1 MKYIDWRAT
10 DPQLN
15 LAFEEYVF
23 NQMDTNES
31 YFLLWQNDNAVI
43 VGKHQNTIEEIN
55 QEYVGQNSIK
65 VVRRLSGG
73 GAVYHDLGNLNFTF
87 IVNDN
92 SKDQFEFQTFTRPLV
107 DALKTLGV
115 NAEFNSRNDIAIDGK
130 KFSGNSQ
137 YSKRGR
143 ILHHGTILFN
153 SNLATIQSALKV
165 KKDKIESKGI
175 KSVKS
180 RVTNIVDYL
189 DEGYTLENFKAALLA
204 AMFENENLEKIT
216 LSEQEIQ
223 AIEQLKA
230 DKYATWDWNYG
241 KSPQY
246 NLRKERK
253 CDFGLITILLQV
265 EKGEIKELHFYGDY
279 FGNGDVQELEAI
291 FIGVNPTE
299 EALSGVLKNIDLADY
314 INGLDS
320 KTLIDLILY

>member
-1 MKYIDWRAT
+1 MKYIDWKET
-10 DPQLN
+10 DPQIN

-23 NQMDTNES
+23 NQMDQDQS

-55 QEYVGQNSIK
+55 QEYIRENDIK

-87 IVNDN
+87 IVNDRGRE
-92 SKDQFEFQTFTRPLV
+92 QFDFQTFTRPLV
-107 DALKTLGV
+107 EALKTLGV

-137 YSKRGR
+137 YAKRGR

-180 RVTNIVDYL
+180 RVANITDYL
-189 DEGYTLENFKAALLA
+189 DETYTMEDFKAALLK
-204 AMFENENLEKIT
+204 AMFANDNLEKIT
-216 LSEQEIQ
+216 LSNEEIQ
-223 AIEQLKA
+223 AIERLKTE
-230 DKYATWDWNYG
+230 KYATWDWNYG

-253 CDFGLITILLQV
+253 CDFGLITVLLQV
-265 EKGEIKELHFYGDY
+265 EKGEIKDLHFYGDY
-279 FGNGDVQELEAI
+279 FGNGDIQELEAL
-291 FIGVNPTE
+291 FIGVKPSE
-299 EALSGVLKNIDLADY
+299 AALSKVLINTDLADY
-314 INGLDS
+314 INGLDA

>member
-1 MKYIDWRAT
+1 MKYIDQKET
-10 DPQLN
+10 DPRIN

-23 NQMDTNES
+23 NQMDKNES

-43 VGKHQNTIEEIN
+43 VGKHQNTIEEVN
-55 QEYVGQNSIK
+55 QEYVKTNDIK

-92 SKDQFEFQTFTRPLV
+92 GKQPFDFKSFTQPLV
-107 DALKTLGV
+107 DALKSLGV

-137 YSKRGR
+137 YAKHGR
-143 ILHHGTILFN
+143 ILHHGTILFD
-153 SNLATIQSALKV
+153 SKLSTIQSALKV

-175 KSVKS
+175 KSIKS
-180 RVTNIVDYL
+180 RVTNISEYL
-189 DEGYTLENFKAALLA
+189 DQDYSLADFKKALLA
-204 AMFENENLEKIT
+204 FMFKDEDL
-216 LSEQEIQ
+216 QEIFLNEKDLA
-223 AIEQLKA
+223 AIEKLKNE
-230 DKYATWDWNYG
+230 KYDTWEWNYG
-241 KSPQY
+241 RSPVY

-265 EKGEIKELHFYGDY
+265 DKGIIKEISFFGDY
-279 FGNGDVQELEAI
+279 FGNGEIQELEALFVGI
-291 FIGVNPTE
+291 KPNE
-299 EALSGVLKNIDLADY
+299 ESLIPLLKEIELEYY

>member
-1 MKYIDWRAT
+1 MKYIDWKET
-10 DPQLN
+10 DPQKN

-23 NQMDTNES
+23 NQMDKDES

-55 QEYVGQNSIK
+55 QEYIKENDIK

-87 IVNDN
+87 IVNEAGQE
-92 SKDQFEFQTFTRPLV
+92 QFDFQSFTRPLV
-107 DALKTLGV
+107 EALKTLGV
-115 NAEFNSRNDIAIDGK
+115 NAEFNSRNDLAIDGK

-137 YSKRGR
+137 YAKRGR

-165 KKDKIESKGI
+165 KQDKIESKGI

-189 DEGYTLENFKAALLA
+189 DEDYTLEDFKAALLK
-204 AMFENENLEKIT
+204 AMFENDNLEMIT
-216 LSEQEIQ
+216 LLEEEIQ
-223 AIEQLKA
+223 AIEQLKTE
-230 DKYATWDWNYG
+230 KYATWDWNYG
-241 KSPQY
+241 KSPRY

-253 CDFGLITILLQV
+253 CDFGLITVLLQV

-279 FGNGDVQELEAI
+279 FGNGDIQELETLL
-291 FIGVNPTE
+291 IGVKPTE
-299 EALSGVLKNIDLADY
+299 EALSEILKEVVLSDY
-314 INGLDS
+314 INGLDV
-320 KTLIDLILY
+320 KTLLDLILY

>member
-1 MKYIDWRAT
+1 MKYIDWKET
-10 DPQLN
+10 DPQIN

-23 NQMDTNES
+23 NQMDQDQS

-55 QEYVGQNSIK
+55 QEYIRENDIK

-87 IVNDN
+87 IVNDRGRE
-92 SKDQFEFQTFTRPLV
+92 QFDFQTFTRPLV
-107 DALKTLGV
+107 EALKTLGV

-137 YSKRGR
+137 YAKRGR

-180 RVTNIVDYL
+180 RVANITDYL
-189 DEGYTLENFKAALLA
+189 DETYTMEDFKAALLK
-204 AMFENENLEKIT
+204 AMFANDNLEKIT
-216 LSEQEIQ
+216 LSNEEIQ
-223 AIEQLKA
+223 AIERLKTE
-230 DKYATWDWNYG
+230 KYATWDWNYG

-253 CDFGLITILLQV
+253 CDFGLITVLLQV
-265 EKGEIKELHFYGDY
+265 EKGEIKDLHFYGDY
-279 FGNGDVQELEAI
+279 FGNGDIQELETL
-291 FIGVNPTE
+291 FIGVKPSE
-299 EALSGVLKNIDLADY
+299 AALSKVLINTDLADY
-314 INGLDS
+314 INGLDA

>member
-1 MKYIDWRAT
+1 MKYIDWKET
-10 DPQLN
+10 DPQIN

-23 NQMDTNES
+23 NEMDQDES

-55 QEYVGQNSIK
+55 QEYIRENDIK

-87 IVNDN
+87 IVNDRGRE
-92 SKDQFEFQTFTRPLV
+92 QFDFQTFTRPLV
-107 DALKTLGV
+107 EALKTLGV

-137 YSKRGR
+137 YAKRGR

-153 SNLATIQSALKV
+153 SNLATIQKALKV

-180 RVTNIVDYL
+180 RVTNIADYL
-189 DEGYTLENFKAALLA
+189 EEAYTLEDFKTALLKAMFANDNLETITLLA
-204 AMFENENLEKIT
+204 A
-216 LSEQEIQ
+216 EIQ

-230 DKYATWDWNYG
+230 EKYATWDWNYG

-253 CDFGLITILLQV
+253 CDFGLITVLLQV
-265 EKGEIKELHFYGDY
+265 EKGEIKDLHFYGDY
-279 FGNGDVQELEAI
+279 FGNGDIHQLEAL
-291 FIGVNPTE
+291 FIGVKPSE
-299 EALSGVLKNIDLADY
+299 EALSEVLKNIDLADY

>member
-1 MKYIDWRAT
+1 MKYIDWKET
-10 DPQLN
+10 DPQIN

-23 NQMDTNES
+23 NQMDQDQS

-55 QEYVGQNSIK
+55 QEYIRENDIK

-87 IVNDN
+87 IVNDRGRE
-92 SKDQFEFQTFTRPLV
+92 QFDFQTFTRPLV
-107 DALKTLGV
+107 EALKTLGV

-137 YSKRGR
+137 YAKRGR

-180 RVTNIVDYL
+180 RVTNITDYL
-189 DEGYTLENFKAALLA
+189 DETYTMEDFKAALLK
-204 AMFENENLEKIT
+204 AMFANDNLEKIT
-216 LSEQEIQ
+216 LSNEEIQ
-223 AIEQLKA
+223 AIERLKTE
-230 DKYATWDWNYG
+230 KYATWDWNYG

-253 CDFGLITILLQV
+253 CDFGLITVLLQV
-265 EKGEIKELHFYGDY
+265 EKGEIKDLHFYGDY
-279 FGNGDVQELEAI
+279 FGNGDIQELEAL
-291 FIGVNPTE
+291 FVGVKPSE
-299 EALSGVLKNIDLADY
+299 AALSEILINTDLADY
-314 INGLDS
+314 INGLDA

>member
-1 MKYIDWRAT
+1 MKYIDWKET
-10 DPQLN
+10 DPQKN

-23 NQMDTNES
+23 NQMDKDES

-55 QEYVGQNSIK
+55 QEYIKENDIK

-87 IVNDN
+87 IVNEAGQE
-92 SKDQFEFQTFTRPLV
+92 QFDFQTFTMPLV
-107 DALKTLGV
+107 EALKTLGV
-115 NAEFNSRNDIAIDGK
+115 NAEFNSRNDLAIDGK

-189 DEGYTLENFKAALLA
+189 DEDYTLEDFKAALLK
-204 AMFENENLEKIT
+204 AMFENDNLEMIT
-216 LSEQEIQ
+216 LLEEEIQ
-223 AIEQLKA
+223 AIEQLKTE
-230 DKYATWDWNYG
+230 KYATWDWNYG
-241 KSPQY
+241 KSPRY

-265 EKGEIKELHFYGDY
+265 EKGEIKEIHFYGDY
-279 FGNGDVQELEAI
+279 FGNGDIQELETLL
-291 FIGVNPTE
+291 IGVKPTE
-299 EALSGVLKNIDLADY
+299 EALSEILKEVALTDY
-314 INGLDS
+314 INGLDV

>member
-1 MKYIDWRAT
+1 MKYIDWKET
-10 DPQLN
+10 DPQIN

-23 NQMDTNES
+23 NQMDQDQS

-55 QEYVGQNSIK
+55 QEYIRENDIK

-87 IVNDN
+87 IVNDRGRE
-92 SKDQFEFQTFTRPLV
+92 QFDFQTFTRPLV
-107 DALKTLGV
+107 EALKTLGV

-137 YSKRGR
+137 YAKRGR

-180 RVTNIVDYL
+180 RVTNITDYL
-189 DEGYTLENFKAALLA
+189 DETYTMEDFKAALLK
-204 AMFENENLEKIT
+204 AMFANDNLEKIT
-216 LSEQEIQ
+216 LSNEEIQ
-223 AIEQLKA
+223 AIEQLKTE
-230 DKYATWDWNYG
+230 KYATWDWNYG

-253 CDFGLITILLQV
+253 CDFGLITVLLQV
-265 EKGEIKELHFYGDY
+265 EKGEIKDLHFYGDY
-279 FGNGDVQELEAI
+279 FGNGDIQELEAL
-291 FIGVNPTE
+291 FVGVKPSE
-299 EALSGVLKNIDLADY
+299 AALSKVLINTDLADY
-314 INGLDS
+314 INGLDA

>member
-1 MKYIDWRAT
+1 MKYIDWKET
-10 DPQLN
+10 DPQIN

-23 NQMDTNES
+23 NQMDQDES

-55 QEYVGQNSIK
+55 QEYIRENDIK

-87 IVNDN
+87 IVNDRGRE
-92 SKDQFEFQTFTRPLV
+92 QFDFQTFTRPLV
-107 DALKTLGV
+107 EALKTLGV

-137 YSKRGR
+137 YAKRGR

-180 RVTNIVDYL
+180 RVTNITDYL
-189 DEGYTLENFKAALLA
+189 DETYTMEDFKAALLK
-204 AMFENENLEKIT
+204 AMFANDNLEKIT
-216 LSEQEIQ
+216 LSNEEIQ
-223 AIEQLKA
+223 AIERLKTE
-230 DKYATWDWNYG
+230 KYATWDWNYG

-253 CDFGLITILLQV
+253 CDFGLITVLLQV
-265 EKGEIKELHFYGDY
+265 EKGEIKDLHFYGDY
-279 FGNGDVQELEAI
+279 FGNGDIQELEAL
-291 FIGVNPTE
+291 FIGVKPSE
-299 EALSGVLKNIDLADY
+299 AALSEILINTDLADY
-314 INGLDS
+314 INGLDA

>member
-1 MKYIDWRAT
+1 MKYIDWKET
-10 DPQLN
+10 DPQIN

-23 NQMDTNES
+23 NQMDQDQS

-55 QEYVGQNSIK
+55 QEYIRENDIK

-87 IVNDN
+87 IVNDRGRE
-92 SKDQFEFQTFTRPLV
+92 QFDFQTFTRPLV
-107 DALKTLGV
+107 EALKTLGV

-137 YSKRGR
+137 YAKRGR

-180 RVTNIVDYL
+180 RVTNITDYL
-189 DEGYTLENFKAALLA
+189 DETNTMEDFKAALLK
-204 AMFENENLEKIT
+204 AMFANDNLEKIT
-216 LSEQEIQ
+216 LSNEEIQ
-223 AIEQLKA
+223 AIERLKTE
-230 DKYATWDWNYG
+230 KYATWDWNYG

-253 CDFGLITILLQV
+253 CDFGLITVLLQV
-265 EKGEIKELHFYGDY
+265 EKGEIKDLHFYGDY
-279 FGNGDVQELEAI
+279 FGNGDIQELEAL
-291 FIGVNPTE
+291 FIGVKPSE
-299 EALSGVLKNIDLADY
+299 AALSKVLINTDLADY
-314 INGLDS
+314 INGLDA

>member
-1 MKYIDWRAT
+1 MKYIDWKET
-10 DPQLN
+10 DPQIN

-23 NQMDTNES
+23 NQMDQDES

-55 QEYVGQNSIK
+55 QEYIRENDIK

-87 IVNDN
+87 IVNDRGRE
-92 SKDQFEFQTFTRPLV
+92 QFDFQTFTRPLV
-107 DALKTLGV
+107 EALKTLGV

-137 YSKRGR
+137 YAKRGR

-180 RVTNIVDYL
+180 RVTNITDYL
-189 DEGYTLENFKAALLA
+189 DETYTMEDFKAALLK
-204 AMFENENLEKIT
+204 AMFANDNLEKIT
-216 LSEQEIQ
+216 LSNEEIQ
-223 AIEQLKA
+223 AIERLKTE
-230 DKYATWDWNYG
+230 KYATWDWNYG

-253 CDFGLITILLQV
+253 CDFGLITVLLQV
-265 EKGEIKELHFYGDY
+265 VKGEIKEIHFYGDY
-279 FGNGDVQELEAI
+279 FGNGDIQELEAL
-291 FIGVNPTE
+291 FVGVKPSE
-299 EALSGVLKNIDLADY
+299 AALSKVLINTDLADY
-314 INGLDS
+314 INGLDA

>member
-1 MKYIDWRAT
+1 MKYIDWKET
-10 DPQLN
+10 DPQIN

-23 NQMDTNES
+23 NQMDQDQS

-55 QEYVGQNSIK
+55 QEYIRENDIK

-87 IVNDN
+87 IVNDRGRE
-92 SKDQFEFQTFTRPLV
+92 QFDFQTFARPLV
-107 DALKTLGV
+107 EALKTLGV

-137 YSKRGR
+137 YAKRGR

-180 RVTNIVDYL
+180 RVTNITDYL
-189 DEGYTLENFKAALLA
+189 DETYTMEDFKAALLK
-204 AMFENENLEKIT
+204 AMFANDNLEKIT
-216 LSEQEIQ
+216 LSNEEIQ
-223 AIEQLKA
+223 AIERLKTE
-230 DKYATWDWNYG
+230 KYATWDWNYG

-253 CDFGLITILLQV
+253 CDFGLITVLLQV
-265 EKGEIKELHFYGDY
+265 EKGEIKDLHFYGDY
-279 FGNGDVQELEAI
+279 FGNGDIQELEAL
-291 FIGVNPTE
+291 FIGVKPSE
-299 EALSGVLKNIDLADY
+299 AALSEVLINTDLADY
-314 INGLDS
+314 INGLDA

>member
-1 MKYIDWRAT
+1 MKYIDWKET
-10 DPQLN
+10 DPQIN

-23 NQMDTNES
+23 NQMDQDQS

-55 QEYVGQNSIK
+55 QEYIRENDIK

-87 IVNDN
+87 IVNDRGRE
-92 SKDQFEFQTFTRPLV
+92 QFDFQTFTRPLV
-107 DALKTLGV
+107 EALKTLGV

-137 YSKRGR
+137 YAKRGR

-180 RVTNIVDYL
+180 RVANITDYL
-189 DEGYTLENFKAALLA
+189 DETYTMEDFKAALLK
-204 AMFENENLEKIT
+204 AMFANDNLEKIT
-216 LSEQEIQ
+216 LSNEEIQ
-223 AIEQLKA
+223 AIEQLKTE
-230 DKYATWDWNYG
+230 KYATWDWNYG

-253 CDFGLITILLQV
+253 CDFGLITVLLQV
-265 EKGEIKELHFYGDY
+265 EKGEIKDLHFYGDY
-279 FGNGDVQELEAI
+279 FGNGDIQELEAL
-291 FIGVNPTE
+291 FVGVKPSE
-299 EALSGVLKNIDLADY
+299 AALSKVLINTDLADY
-314 INGLDS
+314 INGLDA

>member
-1 MKYIDWRAT
+1 MKYIDWKET
-10 DPQLN
+10 DPQIN

-23 NQMDTNES
+23 NQMDQDQS

-55 QEYVGQNSIK
+55 QEYIRENDIK

-87 IVNDN
+87 IVNDRGRE
-92 SKDQFEFQTFTRPLV
+92 QFDFQTFTRPLV
-107 DALKTLGV
+107 EALKTLGV

-137 YSKRGR
+137 YAKRGR

-180 RVTNIVDYL
+180 RVTNITDYL
-189 DEGYTLENFKAALLA
+189 DETYTMEDIKAALLK
-204 AMFENENLEKIT
+204 AMFANDNLEKIT
-216 LSEQEIQ
+216 LSNEEIQ
-223 AIEQLKA
+223 AIERLKTE
-230 DKYATWDWNYG
+230 KYATWDWNYG

-253 CDFGLITILLQV
+253 CDFGLITVLLQV
-265 EKGEIKELHFYGDY
+265 EKGEIKDLHFYGDY
-279 FGNGDVQELEAI
+279 FGNGDIQELEAL
-291 FIGVNPTE
+291 FVGVKPSE
-299 EALSGVLKNIDLADY
+299 AALSKVLINTDLADY
-314 INGLDS
+314 INGLDA

>member
-1 MKYIDWRAT
+1 MKYIDWKET
-10 DPQLN
+10 DPQIN

-23 NQMDTNES
+23 NQMDQDQS

-55 QEYVGQNSIK
+55 QEYIRENDIK

-87 IVNDN
+87 IVNDRGRE
-92 SKDQFEFQTFTRPLV
+92 QFDFQTFTRPLV
-107 DALKTLGV
+107 EALKTLGV

-137 YSKRGR
+137 YAKRGR

-180 RVTNIVDYL
+180 RVTNITDYL
-189 DEGYTLENFKAALLA
+189 DETYTMEDFKAALLK
-204 AMFENENLEKIT
+204 AMFANDNLEKIT
-216 LSEQEIQ
+216 LSNEEIQ
-223 AIEQLKA
+223 AIERLKTE
-230 DKYATWDWNYG
+230 KYATWDWNYG

-253 CDFGLITILLQV
+253 CDFGLITVLLQV
-265 EKGEIKELHFYGDY
+265 EKGEIKDLHFYGDY
-279 FGNGDVQELEAI
+279 FGNGDIQELEAL
-291 FIGVNPTE
+291 FIGVKPSE
-299 EALSGVLKNIDLADY
+299 AALSEVLINTDLADY
-314 INGLDS
+314 INGLDA

>member
-1 MKYIDWRAT
+1 MKYINWKET
-10 DPQLN
+10 DPRIN

-23 NQMDTNES
+23 NQMDKNES

-43 VGKHQNTIEEIN
+43 VGKHQNTIEEVN
-55 QEYVGQNSIK
+55 QEYVKANDIK

-73 GAVYHDLGNLNFTF
+73 GAVYHDMGNLNFTF
-87 IVNDN
+87 IVNDYGKEPFDFN
-92 SKDQFEFQTFTRPLV
+92 FFTQPLV
-107 DALKTLGV
+107 DALKSLGV

-137 YSKRGR
+137 YDKRGR

-153 SNLATIQSALKV
+153 SKLSTIQSALEV
-165 KKDKIESKGI
+165 KQDKFKSKGI

-180 RVTNIVDYL
+180 RITNISEYL
-189 DEGYTLENFKAALLA
+189 DQDYSLADFKNALLKF
-204 AMFENENLEKIT
+204 MFKDENL
-216 LSEQEIQ
+216 QEIFLEENDLK
-223 AIEQLKA
+223 AIETLKE
-230 DKYATWDWNYG
+230 DKYATWEWNYG
-241 KSPQY
+241 RSPVY

-265 EKGEIKELHFYGDY
+265 EKGTIREIHFLGDY
-279 FGNGDVQELEAI
+279 FGNGDIKELEALFVGI
-291 FIGVNPTE
+291 KLME
-299 EALSGVLKNIDLADY
+299 EALLPLLEEIEMESY

>member
-1 MKYIDWRAT
+1 MKYINWIET
-10 DPQLN
+10 DPRIN

-23 NQMDTNES
+23 NQMDKNES

-43 VGKHQNTIEEIN
+43 VGKHQNTIEEVN
-55 QEYVGQNSIK
+55 QEYIKANDIK

-73 GAVYHDLGNLNFTF
+73 GAVYHDMGNLNFTF

-92 SKDQFEFQTFTRPLV
+92 GKETFDFKAFTRPLV
-107 DALKTLGV
+107 DALQSLGV

-137 YSKRGR
+137 YSKKGR

-153 SNLATIQSALKV
+153 SKLSTIQSALKV

-180 RVTNIVDYL
+180 RVTNISEYL
-189 DEGYTLENFKAALLA
+189 DQDYSLADFKKALLRF
-204 AMFENENLEKIT
+204 MFKDENLEEIFLVEED
-216 LSEQEIQ
+216 LS
-223 AIEQLKA
+223 AIEKIKVE
-230 DKYATWDWNYG
+230 KYATWEWNYG
-241 KSPQY
+241 RSPRY
-246 NLRKERK
+246 NLRKERR
-253 CDFGLITILLQV
+253 CDFGLITILIQV
-265 EKGEIKELHFYGDY
+265 EKGIIREISFFGDY
-279 FGNGDVQELEAI
+279 FGNGDIQELEAL
-291 FIGVNPTE
+291 FVGVKPNE
-299 EALSGVLKNIDLADY
+299 EVLIPLLEGIELENY

>member
-1 MKYIDWRAT
+1 MKYIDWKET
-10 DPQLN
+10 DPQKN

-23 NQMDTNES
+23 NQMDKDES

-55 QEYVGQNSIK
+55 QEYIKENDIK

-87 IVNDN
+87 IVNEAGQE
-92 SKDQFEFQTFTRPLV
+92 QFDFQTFTRPLV
-107 DALKTLGV
+107 EALKTLGV
-115 NAEFNSRNDIAIDGK
+115 NAEFNSRNDLAIDGK

-137 YSKRGR
+137 YAKRGR

-165 KKDKIESKGI
+165 KQDKIESKGI

-189 DEGYTLENFKAALLA
+189 DEDYTLEDFKAALLK
-204 AMFENENLEKIT
+204 AMFENDNLEMIT
-216 LSEQEIQ
+216 LLEEEIQ
-223 AIEQLKA
+223 AIEQLKTE
-230 DKYATWDWNYG
+230 KYATWDWNYG
-241 KSPQY
+241 KSPRY

-253 CDFGLITILLQV
+253 CDFGLITVLLQV

-279 FGNGDVQELEAI
+279 FGNGDIQELETLL
-291 FIGVNPTE
+291 IGVKPTE
-299 EALSGVLKNIDLADY
+299 EALSEILKEVVLSDY
-314 INGLDS
+314 INGLDV
-320 KTLIDLILY
+320 KTLLDLILY

>member
-23 NQMDTNES
+23 DQMDKNES

-55 QEYVGQNSIK
+55 QEYVRQNSIK

-87 IVNDN
+87 IVNDD
-92 SKDQFEFQTFTRPLV
+92 SKDQFDFQTFTRPLV
-107 DALKTLGV
+107 NALKTLGV

-137 YSKRGR
+137 YAKRGR

-153 SNLATIQSALKV
+153 SKLTTIQSALKV
-165 KKDKIESKGI
+165 KNDKIESKGI
-175 KSVKS
+175 KSIKS
-180 RVTNIVDYL
+180 RVTNIAEYL
-189 DEGYTLENFKAALLA
+189 DEDYTLENFKKALLA
-204 AMFENENLEKIT
+204 AMFENDHLEEIT
-216 LSEQEIQ
+216 LSDAAIHD
-223 AIEQLKA
+223 IEQLKA

-279 FGNGDVQELEAI
+279 FGNGDVQELEAR

-299 EALSGVLKNIDLADY
+299 EALSDVLKNIDLADY

>member
-1 MKYIDWRAT
+1 MKYIDRKET
-10 DPQLN
+10 DPRIN

-23 NQMDTNES
+23 NQMDKNES

-43 VGKHQNTIEEIN
+43 VGKHQNTIEEVN
-55 QEYVGQNSIK
+55 QEYIKANDIK

-87 IVNDN
+87 IVNDKGN
-92 SKDQFEFQTFTRPLV
+92 QPFDFKSFTQPLV
-107 DALKTLGV
+107 DALKSLGV
-115 NAEFNSRNDIAIDGK
+115 DAEFNSRNDIAIDGK

-137 YSKRGR
+137 YAKKGR
-143 ILHHGTILFN
+143 ILHHGTILFD
-153 SNLATIQSALKV
+153 SKLSTIQSALKV

-180 RVTNIVDYL
+180 RVTNISEYL
-189 DEGYTLENFKAALLA
+189 NHDYTLADFKKALLEF
-204 AMFENENLEKIT
+204 MFKDENL
-216 LSEQEIQ
+216 QEIFLNEEDLA
-223 AIEQLKA
+223 AIEKLKNE
-230 DKYATWDWNYG
+230 KYDTWEWNYG
-241 KSPQY
+241 RSPIY

-265 EKGEIKELHFYGDY
+265 EKGIIKEISFFGDY
-279 FGNGDVQELEAI
+279 FGNGDIQELEALFVGI
-291 FIGVNPTE
+291 KPNE
-299 EALSGVLKNIDLADY
+299 EALITLLKEIELEYY

>member
-1 MKYIDWRAT
+1 MKYIDWKET
-10 DPQLN
+10 DPQKN

-23 NQMDTNES
+23 NQMDKDES

-55 QEYVGQNSIK
+55 QEYIKENDIK

-87 IVNDN
+87 IVNEAGQE
-92 SKDQFEFQTFTRPLV
+92 QFDFQTFTRPLV
-107 DALKTLGV
+107 EALKTLGV
-115 NAEFNSRNDIAIDGK
+115 NAEFNSRNDLAIDGK

-137 YSKRGR
+137 YAKRGR

-189 DEGYTLENFKAALLA
+189 DEDYTLEDFKAALLK
-204 AMFENENLEKIT
+204 AMFENDNLEMIT
-216 LSEQEIQ
+216 LLEEEIQ
-223 AIEQLKA
+223 AIEQLKTE
-230 DKYATWDWNYG
+230 KYATWDWNYG
-241 KSPQY
+241 KSPRY

-253 CDFGLITILLQV
+253 CDFGLITVLLQV

-279 FGNGDVQELEAI
+279 FGNGDIQELETLL
-291 FIGVNPTE
+291 IGVKPTE
-299 EALSGVLKNIDLADY
+299 EALSKVLKDIALTDY
-314 INGLDS
+314 INGLDV

>member
-1 MKYIDWRAT
+1 MKYIDWKET
-10 DPQLN
+10 DPQIN

-23 NQMDTNES
+23 NQMDQDQS

-55 QEYVGQNSIK
+55 QEYIRENDIK

-87 IVNDN
+87 IVNDRGRE
-92 SKDQFEFQTFTRPLV
+92 QFDFQTFARPLV
-107 DALKTLGV
+107 EALKTLGV

-137 YSKRGR
+137 YAKRGR

-180 RVTNIVDYL
+180 RVTNITDYL
-189 DEGYTLENFKAALLA
+189 DETYTMEDFKAALLK
-204 AMFENENLEKIT
+204 AMFANDNLEKIT
-216 LSEQEIQ
+216 LSNEEIQ
-223 AIEQLKA
+223 AIEQLKTE
-230 DKYATWDWNYG
+230 KYATWDWNYG

-253 CDFGLITILLQV
+253 CDFGLITVLLQV
-265 EKGEIKELHFYGDY
+265 EKGEIKDLHFYGDY
-279 FGNGDVQELEAI
+279 FGNGDIQELEAL
-291 FIGVNPTE
+291 FIGVKPSE
-299 EALSGVLKNIDLADY
+299 AALSEILINTDLADY
-314 INGLDS
+314 INGLDA

>member
-1 MKYIDWRAT
+1 MKYIDWKET
-10 DPQLN
+10 DPQIN

-23 NQMDTNES
+23 NQMDQDQS

-55 QEYVGQNSIK
+55 QEYIRENDIK

-87 IVNDN
+87 IVNDRGRE
-92 SKDQFEFQTFTRPLV
+92 QFDFQTFTRPLV
-107 DALKTLGV
+107 EALKTLGV

-137 YSKRGR
+137 YAKRGR

-180 RVTNIVDYL
+180 RVANITDYL
-189 DEGYTLENFKAALLA
+189 DETYTMEDFKAALLK
-204 AMFENENLEKIT
+204 AMFANDNLEKIT
-216 LSEQEIQ
+216 LSNEEIQ
-223 AIEQLKA
+223 AIERLKTE
-230 DKYATWDWNYG
+230 KYATWDWNYG

-253 CDFGLITILLQV
+253 CDFGLITVLLQV
-265 EKGEIKELHFYGDY
+265 EKGEIKDLHFYGDY
-279 FGNGDVQELEAI
+279 FGNGDIQELEAL
-291 FIGVNPTE
+291 FVGVKPSE
-299 EALSGVLKNIDLADY
+299 AALSKVLINTDLADY
-314 INGLDS
+314 INGLDA

>member
-1 MKYIDWRAT
+1 MKYIDWKET
-10 DPQLN
+10 DPQIN

-23 NQMDTNES
+23 NQMDQDES

-55 QEYVGQNSIK
+55 QEYIRENDIK

-87 IVNDN
+87 IVNDRGRE
-92 SKDQFEFQTFTRPLV
+92 QFDFQTFTRPLV
-107 DALKTLGV
+107 EALKTLGV

-137 YSKRGR
+137 YAKRGR

-180 RVTNIVDYL
+180 RVTNITDYL
-189 DEGYTLENFKAALLA
+189 DETYTMEDFKAALLK
-204 AMFENENLEKIT
+204 AMFANDNLEKIT
-216 LSEQEIQ
+216 LSNEEIQ
-223 AIEQLKA
+223 AIERLKTE
-230 DKYATWDWNYG
+230 KYATWDWNYG

-253 CDFGLITILLQV
+253 CDFGLITVLLQV
-265 EKGEIKELHFYGDY
+265 EKGEIKDLHFYGDY
-279 FGNGDVQELEAI
+279 FGNGDIQELEAL
-291 FIGVNPTE
+291 FIGVKPSE
-299 EALSGVLKNIDLADY
+299 AALSEVLINTDLADY
-314 INGLDS
+314 INGLDA

>member
-1 MKYIDWRAT
+1 MKYIDWKET
-10 DPQLN
+10 DPQKN

-23 NQMDTNES
+23 NQMDKDES

-55 QEYVGQNSIK
+55 QEYIKENDIK

-87 IVNDN
+87 IVNEAGQE
-92 SKDQFEFQTFTRPLV
+92 QFDFQTFTRPLV
-107 DALKTLGV
+107 EALKTLGV
-115 NAEFNSRNDIAIDGK
+115 NAEFNSRNDLAIDGK

-137 YSKRGR
+137 YAKRGR

-165 KKDKIESKGI
+165 KQDKIESKGI

-189 DEGYTLENFKAALLA
+189 DEDYTLEDFKAALLK
-204 AMFENENLEKIT
+204 AMFENDNLEMIT
-216 LSEQEIQ
+216 LLEEEIQ
-223 AIEQLKA
+223 AIEQLKTE
-230 DKYATWDWNYG
+230 KYATWDWNYG
-241 KSPQY
+241 KSPRY

-253 CDFGLITILLQV
+253 CDFGLITVLLQV

-279 FGNGDVQELEAI
+279 FGNGDIQELETLL
-291 FIGVNPTE
+291 IGVKPTE
-299 EALSGVLKNIDLADY
+299 EALSKVLKDIALSDY
-314 INGLDS
+314 INGLDV
-320 KTLIDLILY
+320 KTLLDLILY

>member
-1 MKYIDWRAT
+1 MKYIDWKET
-10 DPQLN
+10 DPQIN

-23 NQMDTNES
+23 NQMDQDES

-55 QEYVGQNSIK
+55 QEYIRENDIK

-87 IVNDN
+87 IVNDRGRE
-92 SKDQFEFQTFTRPLV
+92 QFDFQTFTRPLV
-107 DALKTLGV
+107 EALKTLGV

-137 YSKRGR
+137 YAKRGR

-180 RVTNIVDYL
+180 RVTNITDYL
-189 DEGYTLENFKAALLA
+189 DETYTMEDFKAALLK
-204 AMFENENLEKIT
+204 AMFANDNLEKIT
-216 LSEQEIQ
+216 LSNEEIQ
-223 AIEQLKA
+223 AIEQLKTE
-230 DKYATWDWNYG
+230 KYATWDWNYG

-253 CDFGLITILLQV
+253 CDFGLITVLLQV
-265 EKGEIKELHFYGDY
+265 EKGEIKDLHFYGDY
-279 FGNGDVQELEAI
+279 FGNGDIQELEAL
-291 FIGVNPTE
+291 FIGVKPSE
-299 EALSGVLKNIDLADY
+299 AALSKVLINTDLADY
-314 INGLDS
+314 INGLDA

>member
-1 MKYIDWRAT
+1 MKYIDWKET
-10 DPQLN
+10 DPQIN

-23 NQMDTNES
+23 NQMDQDQS

-55 QEYVGQNSIK
+55 QEYIRENDIK

-87 IVNDN
+87 IVNDRGRE
-92 SKDQFEFQTFTRPLV
+92 QFDFQTFARPLV
-107 DALKTLGV
+107 EALKTLGV

-137 YSKRGR
+137 YAKRGR

-180 RVTNIVDYL
+180 RVTNITDYL
-189 DEGYTLENFKAALLA
+189 DETYTMEDFKAALLK
-204 AMFENENLEKIT
+204 AMFANDNLEKIT
-216 LSEQEIQ
+216 LSNEEIQ
-223 AIEQLKA
+223 AIERLKTE
-230 DKYATWDWNYG
+230 KYATWDWNYG

-253 CDFGLITILLQV
+253 CDFGLITVLLQV
-265 EKGEIKELHFYGDY
+265 EKGEIKDLHFYGDY
-279 FGNGDVQELEAI
+279 FGNGDIQELEAL
-291 FIGVNPTE
+291 FIGVKPSE
-299 EALSGVLKNIDLADY
+299 AALSEILINTDLADY
-314 INGLDS
+314 INGLDA